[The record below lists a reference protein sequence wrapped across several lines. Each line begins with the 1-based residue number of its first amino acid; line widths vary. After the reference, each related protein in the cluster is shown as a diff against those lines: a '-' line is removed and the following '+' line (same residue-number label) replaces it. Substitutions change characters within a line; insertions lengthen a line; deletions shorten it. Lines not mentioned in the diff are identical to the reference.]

1 MTSVNDE
8 RGGDRGTRTF
18 SLKSLGYYLFVI
30 ALLGWMVSNLL
41 DARLSDV
48 QLYAV
53 ALVAIP
59 YIFLPLALFSQKWWV
74 LTASFLLSAA
84 SIRISRLRYLPIVIA
99 LASWLLMHLLNF
111 VTHLSEWLV
120 DLFCAS
126 WISLLVLALVAPFFR
141 WWREFS
147 VTILAL
153 LNTLFLFLGI
163 SATPEPIVLPN
174 RWLQETGFRIYA
186 TRLIHSMPLDEFL
199 SRCRLVDYV
208 EEDGTKHQVGE
219 CDRDFRSSPWFEN
232 IVIYDPSGQ
241 SVWPPTE
248 RTLAWRLAIRRL
260 PVGSYLVHDDVA
272 SHLVGNFFWVL
283 TPNAKGDDGK

>member
-1 MTSVNDE
+1 MISVNDE
-8 RGGDRGTRTF
+8 RGGDRAARAP
-18 SLKSLGYYLFVI
+18 SLKSLGYYLLLI
-30 ALLGWMVSNLL
+30 ALLGWTVSNLL

-48 QLYAV
+48 QVYAV
-53 ALVAIP
+53 ALFAVP

-84 SIRISRLRYLPIVIA
+84 SIRISRLRYLPVVIA

-111 VTHLSEWLV
+111 VTHLSKWLV

-141 WWREFS
+141 WWRELS

-163 SATPEPIVLPN
+163 SAIPEPIVLPN

-186 TRLIHSMPLDEFL
+186 THLIRSMPLDEFL
-199 SRCRLVDYV
+199 SRCKLVDYA

-219 CDRDFRSSPWFEN
+219 CDKDFRSSPWFEN

-248 RTLAWRLAIRRL
+248 RTLAWRLAIRSL
-260 PVGSYLVHDDVA
+260 PIGSYLVHDDVA
-272 SHLVGNFFWVL
+272 SRLVGDFFWVL
-283 TPNAKGDDGK
+283 TPNAQGDIRK